1 MKLFADNVRR
11 LAEDQRMGLK
21 TPVSYLVSSITLSLT
36 IISQFSA
43 VLSWSDISECDLL
56 LDTYMQIIQGVF

>member
-43 VLSWSDISECDLL
+43 VLSWSDISECNLL
-56 LDTYMQIIQGVF
+56 